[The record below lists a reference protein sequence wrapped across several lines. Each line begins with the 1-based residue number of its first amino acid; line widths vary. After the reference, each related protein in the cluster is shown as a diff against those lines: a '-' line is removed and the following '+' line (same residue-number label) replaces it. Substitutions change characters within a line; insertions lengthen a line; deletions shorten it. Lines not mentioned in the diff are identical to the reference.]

1 MSPSRSSRAEAAA
14 IDQAA
19 PVFAAL
25 GDQTRLRLVA
35 RLGRE
40 GPLSVARLTEGADV
54 TRQAVS
60 KHLRVL
66 QGAGLA
72 HGVRRGREQVWQL
85 QPALLEEARRSLER
99 IAQRWDETLGRLRAF
114 VEEE

>member
-1 MSPSRSSRAEAAA
+1 MSPSRSSRTESAAL
-14 IDQAA
+14 DHAA
-19 PVFAAL
+19 PVVAAL

-66 QGAGLA
+66 EGAGLA
-72 HGVRRGREQVWQL
+72 RGYV
-85 QPALLEEARRSLER
+85 
-99 IAQRWDETLGRLRAF
+99 QR
-114 VEEE
+114 